1 MPNLQY
7 NIEVNGEQAQ
17 GAVKSFREQLR
28 EASKDVI
35 NMSEKF
41 GATSNEAINAAK
53 KVAELRDRIGDAKAL
68 TDAYNPDA
76 KFKSLTSSLSG
87 VAGGF
92 GAVQGAMALFGAE
105 SDNVQKTL
113 LKVQSAMALS
123 QGLQAIGESI
133 DSFKIL
139 ASVIRTQVVAAFA
152 TLRSAIIS
160 TGVLALVAG
169 VGYLISKIIEW
180 TDTTKSAK
188 EAQDALNK
196 SLATQEEYL
205 NLEIKTIERNN
216 KYRLA
221 KLKEQGGTEAEIV
234 KLNKEGQIKILDAY
248 EKDYRKKY
256 ELYQKDLTRIKLIE
270 DEEQK
275 KNAEKASDDL
285 RKQLISDDQRLK
297 DLRVQIRVGNL
308 DEKKRQNDEDLQ
320 KQIERIEAEI
330 KVVYDGEIQKYEVLK
345 KIREKLG
352 RQEYLDNKKI
362 KQLQKEQQK
371 EDEDA
376 EQEQIDENQKSVLG
390 KFLINKADAIQ
401 KGFKLD
407 QDNATA
413 TKLIDEATLE
423 SKRAQFEILAGFIG
437 NLGSAFEKGTAASK
451 TAAIAEIGINT
462 ALGYIQGL
470 DIAQKGAKGTGPLAP
485 FTMPIFYAS
494 QVLSIIGA
502 VGKAKQALSQV
513 KGGGSVGS
521 VPSVSSSAPMMPQ
534 LPTAQVTQLNQ
545 QSIND
550 IGNQAVRA
558 YVIESDVTSSQQRM
572 AAIRQRARFS

>member
-76 KFKSLTSSLSG
+76 KFKALTSSLAG

-92 GAVQGAMALFGAE
+92 GAVQGAMALFGVE

-196 SLATQEEYL
+196 SLATQDEYL

-221 KLKEQGGTEAEIV
+221 KLKEQGGTEAQIA
-234 KLNKEGQIKILDAY
+234 KLNNEGQKKILEAY
-248 EKDYRKKY
+248 EEDYTTRFEKYKKN
-256 ELYQKDLTRIKLIE
+256 LTRIALIE
-270 DEEQK
+270 DKEQK

-285 RKQLISDDQRLK
+285 RKQLISDDQRLR
-297 DLRVQIRVGNL
+297 DLRVQIRVDNL
-308 DEKKRQNDEDLQ
+308 NEKKRQNDEDLQ
-320 KQIERIEAEI
+320 KQIERIESEI

-376 EQEQIDENQKSVLG
+376 EQQQVEDNQKSVLG
-390 KFLINKADAIQ
+390 KFLIAKADTIQ

-407 QDNATA
+407 QDNAAA

-423 SKRAQFEILAGFIG
+423 SKRAQFDILTGFIG
-437 NLGSAFEKGTAASK
+437 NLGAAFEQGTAASK

-521 VPSVSSSAPMMPQ
+521 IPSVSSSAPMMPQ

>member
-169 VGYLISKIIEW
+169 IGYLISKIIEW
-180 TDTTKSAK
+180 TDTTKSAT

-196 SLATQEEYL
+196 SLATQDEYL

-234 KLNKEGQIKILDAY
+234 KLNKEGQKKILEAY
-248 EKDYRKKY
+248 EEDYRVRY
-256 ELYQKDLTRIKLIE
+256 EKYQKNLTRIKLIE

-437 NLGSAFEKGTAASK
+437 NLGAAFEKGTAASK

>member
-41 GATSNEAINAAK
+41 GATSAEAINAAK

-180 TDTTKSAK
+180 TDTTKSAT

-196 SLATQEEYL
+196 SLATQDEYL

-234 KLNKEGQIKILDAY
+234 KLNKEGQKKILEAY
-248 EKDYRKKY
+248 EEDYRVRY
-256 ELYQKDLTRIKLIE
+256 EKYQKNLTRIKLIE

-437 NLGSAFEKGTAASK
+437 NLGAAFEKGTAASK

>member
-35 NMSEKF
+35 SMSEKF

-152 TLRSAIIS
+152 TLRCAINS

-180 TDTTKSAK
+180 TDTTKSAT

-234 KLNKEGQIKILDAY
+234 KLNKEGQIKILEAY

-256 ELYQKDLTRIKLIE
+256 ELYQKDLTRVKLIE

-285 RKQLISDDQRLK
+285 RKQLISDDQRLR
-297 DLRVQIRVGNL
+297 DLRVQIRVDNL
-308 DEKKRQNDEDLQ
+308 NEKKRQTDEDIQ

-330 KVVYDGEIQKYEVLK
+330 KVVYDGEIKRYEVLK
-345 KIREKLG
+345 TLREKIG
-352 RQEYLDNKKI
+352 KQEYLDNKKPG
-362 KQLQKEQQK
+362 
-371 EDEDA
+371 
-376 EQEQIDENQKSVLG
+376 SVCG
-390 KFLINKADAIQ
+390 INPDGTGIN
-401 KGFKLD
+401 F
-407 QDNATA
+407 
-413 TKLIDEATLE
+413 
-423 SKRAQFEILAGFIG
+423 S
-437 NLGSAFEKGTAASK
+437 GSNGSTPPTSGS
-451 TAAIAEIGINT
+451 IGI
-462 ALGYIQGL
+462 YIAACTSSMLNFDQ
-470 DIAQKGAKGTGPLAP
+470 
-485 FTMPIFYAS
+485 
-494 QVLSIIGA
+494 A
-502 VGKAKQALSQV
+502 VYDLEIYSGSNCPYVIRLLEGQV
-513 KGGGSVGS
+513 KLSKEI
-521 VPSVSSSAPMMPQ
+521 
-534 LPTAQVTQLNQ
+534 T
-545 QSIND
+545 
-550 IGNQAVRA
+550 R
-558 YVIESDVTSSQQRM
+558 
-572 AAIRQRARFS
+572 

>member
-205 NLEIKTIERNN
+205 NPVSYTH
-216 KYRLA
+216 
-221 KLKEQGGTEAEIV
+221 
-234 KLNKEGQIKILDAY
+234 
-248 EKDYRKKY
+248 
-256 ELYQKDLTRIKLIE
+256 
-270 DEEQK
+270 
-275 KNAEKASDDL
+275 L
-285 RKQLISDDQRLK
+285 RAH
-297 DLRVQIRVGNL
+297 
-308 DEKKRQNDEDLQ
+308 E
-320 KQIERIEAEI
+320 
-330 KVVYDGEIQKYEVLK
+330 
-345 KIREKLG
+345 
-352 RQEYLDNKKI
+352 
-362 KQLQKEQQK
+362 
-371 EDEDA
+371 
-376 EQEQIDENQKSVLG
+376 
-390 KFLINKADAIQ
+390 
-401 KGFKLD
+401 
-407 QDNATA
+407 T
-413 TKLIDEATLE
+413 
-423 SKRAQFEILAGFIG
+423 
-437 NLGSAFEKGTAASK
+437 
-451 TAAIAEIGINT
+451 
-462 ALGYIQGL
+462 
-470 DIAQKGAKGTGPLAP
+470 
-485 FTMPIFYAS
+485 
-494 QVLSIIGA
+494 
-502 VGKAKQALSQV
+502 
-513 KGGGSVGS
+513 
-521 VPSVSSSAPMMPQ
+521 
-534 LPTAQVTQLNQ
+534 
-545 QSIND
+545 
-550 IGNQAVRA
+550 
-558 YVIESDVTSSQQRM
+558 
-572 AAIRQRARFS
+572 